1 MKEKNNF
8 TALEGELKTKLNQAQ
23 SDLQQKCFE
32 LEKKNQAHNHSLGEV
47 KSLKDQLSLVDQ
59 SSKSRIEMLSNEIK
73 LLSERIDEGKAL
85 WQDRNLGSNCVF
97 HR

>member
-1 MKEKNNF
+1 MKEKNHF
-8 TALEGELKTKLNQAQ
+8 TAIEGELKTKLNQAQ
-23 SDLQQKCFE
+23 SDLQERCFE
-32 LEKKNQAHNHSLGEV
+32 LEKKNQAHSHSLGEV

-59 SSKSRIEMLSNEIK
+59 SNKSRIEMLSNEIK

-85 WQDRNLGSNCVF
+85 CQDKSLGSNCVF